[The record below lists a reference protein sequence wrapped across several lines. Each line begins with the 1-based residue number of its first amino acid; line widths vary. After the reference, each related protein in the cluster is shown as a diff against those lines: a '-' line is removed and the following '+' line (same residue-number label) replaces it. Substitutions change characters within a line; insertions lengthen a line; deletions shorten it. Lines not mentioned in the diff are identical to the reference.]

1 MTVSTIKLK
10 ATNGGGSVA
19 LKGVANTAHDV
30 ELTMPSDIGT
40 ADQYLKLTGVSG
52 KTGTLAWQTAQAG
65 ATGGGTDQVFYEN
78 GQTVTTD
85 YTIGGST
92 SAAVNAMSAG
102 PVTINSGIT
111 VTIGSSQNW
120 IVM

>member
-1 MTVSTIKLK
+1 
-10 ATNGGGSVA
+10 
-19 LKGVANTAHDV
+19 
-30 ELTMPSDIGT
+30 MPSDIGT
-40 ADQYLKLTGVSG
+40 ADQYLKLTSISG
-52 KTGTLAWQTAQAG
+52 KTGTLAWQDPASG
-65 ATGGGTDQVFYEN
+65 ATGGGTDKVFYEN
-78 GQTVTTD
+78 SNVVTTD